1 MTGLRTDLEAR
12 ADIAD
17 AIYRYCRSL
26 DRMDRDLMATVFH
39 PAATVQYPTFEG
51 GWQGFADFMWPRHR
65 AFDQHSHQV
74 SNVVV
79 TVSADGASALSEAYV
94 TATLWRA
101 CTDSTA
107 DSPRGTSTQTL
118 ARYLD
123 RWSLADGRWAIDHRQ
138 CVVDAVTEVTG
149 PGLLGAGRRDGDDPS
164 CAEAFTVQ
172 FA

>member
-1 MTGLRTDLEAR
+1 VTDRWTNLDAQ

-17 AIYRYCRSL
+17 AMYRYCRAL
-26 DRMDRDLMATVFH
+26 DRMDRHLMATVFH
-39 PAATVQYPTFEG
+39 PGATVQYPTFEG
-51 GWQGFADFMWPRHR
+51 SWQGFTDYVWERHQ

-74 SNVVV
+74 SNIVI

-101 CTDSTA
+101 SA
-107 DSPRGTSTQTL
+107 EAAAGPSRGTSTHTL

-123 RWSLADGRWAIDHRQ
+123 RWSLADGRWAIDQRR
-138 CVVDAVTEVTG
+138 CVVDAMTKVTG
-149 PGLLGAGRRDGDDPS
+149 PGLLGAGRRDADDPS
-164 CAEAFTVQ
+164 RAPAFAAQ

>member
-1 MTGLRTDLEAR
+1 MTEAQTR
-12 ADIAD
+12 LKARS
-17 AIYRYCRSL
+17 AITETMHRYCRSL

-51 GWQGFADFMWPRHR
+51 GWRGFADYVWDRHQ

-74 SNVVV
+74 SNIVV
-79 TVSADGASALSEAYV
+79 TVSADGTSALSEAYV

-101 CTDSTA
+101 SA
-107 DSPRGTSTQTL
+107 DPSRGTSTQTL

-138 CVVDAVTEVTG
+138 CVVDAMTEVTG
-149 PGLLGAGRRDGDDPS
+149 PGFLGAGRRDGDDPF
-164 CAEAFTVQ
+164 CAPAFAAQ